1 MTTKRLSL
9 SILAASLACVM
20 LLGGCGLSSAIVE
33 GLSEEHF
40 IYAGTTPH
48 DPESRE
54 FREVLSRDG
63 LTLYVNDKTA
73 EIAVRDTAGVMWYS
87 NPQERAADPVASEE
101 NKDNMSAQARI
112 VYSDSTGNV
121 RSMNTYTDAVSRGQF
136 RITAEGDTLAV
147 PVYSRR
153 GGGKEA
159 RPHRRGTGAVRDP
172 HSEPPHRHAE
182 KDSRTVLH
190 AGGPRQHARPELPP
204 GAGGQISR
212 GQKRAGLGAA
222 EQSARPEYRG

>member
-40 IYAGTTPH
+40 IYVGTTPH

-73 EIAVRDTAGVMWYS
+73 EIARAGYRRGDVVF
-87 NPQERAADPVASEE
+87 Q
-101 NKDNMSAQARI
+101 SAG
-112 VYSDSTGNV
+112 TG
-121 RSMNTYTDAVSRGQF
+121 RRSRG
-136 RITAEGDTLAV
+136 I
-147 PVYSRR
+147 RR
-153 GGGKEA
+153 KQG
-159 RPHRRGTGAVRDP
+159 
-172 HSEPPHRHAE
+172 
-182 KDSRTVLH
+182 
-190 AGGPRQHARPELPP
+190 
-204 GAGGQISR
+204 
-212 GQKRAGLGAA
+212 
-222 EQSARPEYRG
+222 

>member
-87 NPQERAADPVASEE
+87 NPQEPGR
-101 NKDNMSAQARI
+101 R
-112 VYSDSTGNV
+112 
-121 RSMNTYTDAVSRGQF
+121 SRG
-136 RITAEGDTLAV
+136 I
-147 PVYSRR
+147 RR
-153 GGGKEA
+153 KQG
-159 RPHRRGTGAVRDP
+159 
-172 HSEPPHRHAE
+172 
-182 KDSRTVLH
+182 
-190 AGGPRQHARPELPP
+190 
-204 GAGGQISR
+204 
-212 GQKRAGLGAA
+212 
-222 EQSARPEYRG
+222 

>member
-73 EIAVRDTAGVMWYS
+73 EIAVRDTAGEMG
-87 NPQERAADPVASEE
+87 AAMYPDI
-101 NKDNMSAQARI
+101 D
-112 VYSDSTGNV
+112 
-121 RSMNTYTDAVSRGQF
+121 
-136 RITAEGDTLAV
+136 V
-147 PVYSRR
+147 PVSYS
-153 GGGKEA
+153 
-159 RPHRRGTGAVRDP
+159 HLT
-172 HSEPPHRHAE
+172 
-182 KDSRTVLH
+182 
-190 AGGPRQHARPELPP
+190 LPT
-204 GAGGQISR
+204 IIVV
-212 GQKRAGLGAA
+212 
-222 EQSARPEYRG
+222 